1 MIDLK
6 NLKAPKIQDQYT
18 LGRRLTMRINHDNLE
33 YFTNHRE
40 LIHNRTG
47 FARVGLFVMQAEQCD
62 YSEKIKPETPSTRFN
77 TKKNFNVKFYLK
89 GQLQY
94 INEILLFLKQF
105 DDDLLRDIFEKVET
119 MDEVDF
125 EKQIQNFH
133 MLSTF
138 IISCIDSAK
147 YKHQQTQLEQLT
159 RRAQK
164 LQSEAGNIVISD
176 NATHKPRKKG
186 YHQNK
191 KNTQFGM
198 STANRA
204 TNTIAFKSEEDLLRV
219 KGPGIKEDPN
229 GNYPCVF
236 NYIRSHSKVNKQ
248 NLVETQTKLLD
259 YVVNNKLTEI
269 NTPTETKD
277 YNFKYSFKDC
287 PRLYSENIDKN
298 ALREAFIYLAAL
310 QEDEIHKLID
320 LII

>member
-18 LGRRLTMRINHDNLE
+18 LGRRITMRINHDNLE
-33 YFTNHRE
+33 YFTTHRE
-40 LIHNRTG
+40 LIHNSTG

-77 TKKNFNVKFYLK
+77 TKKDFNVKFYLK

-94 INEILLFLKQF
+94 INEILLFLQQF
-105 DDDLLRDIFEKVET
+105 DDDLLRDIFENVEA

-125 EKQIQNFH
+125 EKRIQNFH

-147 YKHQQTQLEQLT
+147 YKYQQIQLEQLT
-159 RRAQK
+159 RRAKK
-164 LQSEAGNIVISD
+164 LKSEAGNIVTSD
-176 NATHKPRKKG
+176 TVTHKPRKKG

-191 KNTQFGM
+191 KNTQCGM

-204 TNTIAFKSEEDLLRV
+204 TNTISFKSKDDLLKV
-219 KGPGIKEDPN
+219 KGPGVKEDPH

-236 NYIRSHSKVNKQ
+236 NYIRSHSKVTKH
-248 NLVETQTKLLD
+248 NLVETQTKLLN

-269 NTPTETKD
+269 EKPTETKE

-298 ALREAFIYLAAL
+298 SLREAFLYLASL
-310 QEDEIHKLID
+310 QEDEIHNLID
-320 LII
+320 FII

>member
-6 NLKAPKIQDQYT
+6 NLKAPKLQDQYT
-18 LGRRLTMRINHDNLE
+18 LGRRIAMRINHDNLE
-33 YFTNHRE
+33 YFTTHRE
-40 LIHNRTG
+40 LIHNSTG

-62 YSEKIKPETPSTRFN
+62 YSEKIKPDTPSTRFN

-105 DDDLLRDIFEKVET
+105 NDDLLRDIFENVES

-125 EKQIQNFH
+125 EKRIQNFH

-147 YKHQQTQLEQLT
+147 YKYQQIQLEQLT
-159 RRAQK
+159 RRANK
-164 LQSEAGNIVISD
+164 LKSEAGNIVTSD
-176 NATHKPRKKG
+176 TVTHKTRKKG

-191 KNTQFGM
+191 KNTKCGM

-204 TNTIAFKSEEDLLRV
+204 TNTISFKSRDDLLKV
-219 KGPGIKEDPN
+219 KGPGIKEDPH

-236 NYIRSHSKVNKQ
+236 NYIRSHSKVTKR
-248 NLVETQTKLLD
+248 NLVETQTKLLN

-269 NTPTETKD
+269 EKPTETKE

-298 ALREAFIYLAAL
+298 SLREAFIYLASL
-310 QEDEIHKLID
+310 QEDEIHNLID
-320 LII
+320 FII